1 MINVE
6 ESEKIKDKFVNKLNY
21 FIDRDAK
28 DRKIIISTMIICFV
42 LALIFTGIS
51 TVMIF
56 NSYKVSN
63 SVVEGK

>member
-6 ESEKIKDKFVNKLNY
+6 ESEKIKNKFVNKLNY
-21 FIDRDAK
+21 FIDRDEK
-28 DRKIIISTMIICFV
+28 DRKLIISTMLICFV